1 MRRPLLALPALALAL
16 VTAPSRADEPRSF
29 NVTARRITEVQET
42 RTVTAPATGLA
53 KTVTVARP
61 VPTNVVFAINP
72 AKCAV
77 VVCDMWDD
85 HWCKS
90 AATRCAELAKQAEP
104 ALKACRDRGMTIIHC
119 PSDTMPFYK
128 DHPARKRALAVKKA
142 EPPKSKDLPSPA
154 LPVDDSDGGCDDAQP
169 AKQFKAWTRQHA
181 AITIDGEKDFVT
193 DSGGEVYGP
202 YGGAGAWSAYNPAT
216 GTYAHGSA
224 AWGPNGGTASAS
236 FANPRYGVSGSTTQ
250 SANAYGHWGSSV
262 VSTPTQTVHTA
273 SAIPLCRLPFAPD
286 QSIAAKRVKWSGAL
300 AKRRP
305 LRL

>member
-193 DSGGEVYGP
+193 DSGGEVYGIMKEK
-202 YGGAGAWSAYNPAT
+202 GIDTLFVMGVHTNMCVLNRSFAIKQMVKWDVRTFLVRDLTDAMYNPKMKPMVT
-216 GTYAHGSA
+216 HEKGTQLIIEHIEKY
-224 AWGPNGGTASAS
+224 WC
-236 FANPRYGVSGSTTQ
+236 
-250 SANAYGHWGSSV
+250 
-262 VSTPTQTVHTA
+262 PTVE
-273 SAIPLCRLPFAPD
+273 SKSLME
-286 QSIAAKRVKWSGAL
+286 KK
-300 AKRRP
+300 
-305 LRL
+305 